1 MRNPKDTVC
10 SYFAFAHKR
19 ASIRADTTWNTFFA
33 NFIEGNGKSINK
45 NYTLKQE
52 YIHTFSHMQISLPCI
67 LLILFKAFMYQ
78 LSDKIL

>member
-33 NFIEGNGKSINK
+33 NFIEGNGKFINK
-45 NYTLKQE
+45 KLYTQAR
-52 YIHTFSHMQISLPCI
+52 IHTHIYTHTYI
-67 LLILFKAFMYQ
+67 LAMY
-78 LSDKIL
+78 SFNII